1 MHIDSNQSRRAFLR
15 RAAQLGAIGAA
26 APFLDTLGLIGE
38 AAAQSS
44 SDYKALVCVF
54 LYGGNDN
61 WNTMPPYD
69 PTSYNAYRSAR
80 PNIAIPHA
88 SLGATALSP
97 ANDLRGQKFALNPAL
112 APLMPAFRK
121 GKLAPIFNIGTLI
134 EPTSKSDYLKRAVRL
149 PPKLFSHNDQQ
160 SYVQSFQVEGADA
173 GWGGRMGDLIQSSN
187 GTAAMTCISLQGRSL
202 WLSGQNVTPYAVSPG
217 SVTELIRGGT
227 RLYSSAPAYDALRQ
241 LMTFEQ
247 EGSWISQEHAK
258 VVNRS
263 LQLSDSITSALARI
277 PESSLTTFKSTN
289 SLSEQLKMV
298 ARLIAV
304 GPSLGLRR
312 QVFFTSLG
320 GWDHHSALLRNHPGL
335 LGNVGNALSEFYA
348 ATEQLGVADQVT
360 TFTASDFGR
369 MLVDNG
375 DGSDHGWGSTQ
386 FAIGGAVP
394 GGRIFGAP
402 PEVGI
407 NGKDDFGGRLIP
419 TTSFDQLAATL
430 GLWFGLPESS
440 LPMILPNLANFD
452 TSSWDLGFV

>member
-1 MHIDSNQSRRAFLR
+1 MHIDTNQSRRAFLR
-15 RAAQLGAIGAA
+15 RAAQLGAVGAA
-26 APFLDTLGLIGE
+26 APFLDSLGLISE

-44 SDYKALVCVF
+44 NDYKALVCVF

-80 PNIAIPHA
+80 PNIALAHN
-88 SLGATALSP
+88 SLDATALSP
-97 ANDLRGQKFALNPAL
+97 SNDLGGQRFALNPAL
-112 APLMPAFRK
+112 APLMPAFKK
-121 GKLAPIFNIGTLI
+121 GKLAPIVNIGALI
-134 EPTSKSDYLKRAVRL
+134 EPTSKKAYLNKTVRL

-160 SYVQSFQVEGADA
+160 SYVQSFEVEGADA

-187 GTAAMTCISLQGRSL
+187 GAAALTCISLQGRSL
-202 WLSGQNVTPYAVSPG
+202 WLSGQNATPYTVSPG
-217 SVTELIRGGT
+217 SVTELLRGGT
-227 RLYSSAPAYDALRQ
+227 RVYTSGPAYDALRQ
-241 LMTFEQ
+241 LMTYEQ
-247 EGSWISQEHAK
+247 EGSWIGQEHAK

-263 LQLSDSITSALARI
+263 LRLSDSVTAALSRI
-277 PESSLTTFKSTN
+277 PESRLTTFKSRN
-289 SLSEQLKMV
+289 PLSEQLKMV
-298 ARLIAV
+298 ARLISV

-320 GWDHHSALLRNHPGL
+320 GWDGHSALLRNHPGL
-335 LGNVGNALSEFYA
+335 LSNVGNALSDFYA
-348 ATEQLGVADQVT
+348 ATEQLGVANQVT

-394 GGRIFGAP
+394 GGQIFGAA

-407 NGKDDFGGRLIP
+407 NGADDFGGRLIP
-419 TTSFDQLAATL
+419 TASIDQLAATM
-430 GLWFGLPESS
+430 GMWFGLTPSE
-440 LPMILPNLANFD
+440 LRMILPNLANFD
-452 TSSWDLGFV
+452 SSTWNLGIV